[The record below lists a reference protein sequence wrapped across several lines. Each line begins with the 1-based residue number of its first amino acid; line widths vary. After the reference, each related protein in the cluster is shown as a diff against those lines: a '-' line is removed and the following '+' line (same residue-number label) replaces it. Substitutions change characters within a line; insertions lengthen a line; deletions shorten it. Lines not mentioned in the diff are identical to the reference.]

1 MSSLPEDIRKEIEE
15 VAVEAVEEFI
25 EKEGIEPDRGLELLA
40 DSIDALLPLGALI
53 GGPLGASLERGDG
66 PAIEAFLRAL
76 IPILRPNA
84 DKILRRAARAED
96 KGHDKRADRL
106 RKRAERVRAR
116 QEKKD
121 AAEEGVQ

>member
-1 MSSLPEDIRKEIEE
+1 MSSLPEDIKKEIES
-15 VAVEAVEEFI
+15 VAVDAVEEFV

-76 IPILRPNA
+76 APILKPDPDRILARAERA
-84 DKILRRAARAED
+84 DKKGNKRRAAR
-96 KGHDKRADRL
+96 L
-106 RKRAERVRAR
+106 RKKAKRVSKR
-116 QEKKD
+116 QEEKED
-121 AAEEGVQ
+121 GND

>member
-1 MSSLPEDIRKEIEE
+1 MSSLPEDIKKEIEA
-15 VAVEAVEEFI
+15 VAVDAVEEFV

-76 IPILRPNA
+76 MPLLKPSP
-84 DKILRRAARAED
+84 DKILARAERAEE
-96 KGHDKRADRL
+96 KGKDKRAARL
-106 RKRAERVRAR
+106 RKRAKRVRKR

-121 AAEEGVQ
+121 ASEEGLQ